1 MKKTTTTRKPN
12 RRPTRER
19 KNPGGVQNQLS
30 KRRSN
35 SASRKRTE
43 KLDMNTTL
51 EQQINEGTEVT
62 TAEAPK
68 NQKAEF
74 TRGQLGKAKRA
85 FAKAGQP
92 EASEQVRK
100 KWLSEMSEANIVVIE
115 FSSSR
120 LAKVIRGER
129 FCDASKAGLA
139 DCRKTA
145 GFGIAR

>member
-1 MKKTTTTRKPN
+1 MKKITTSRQSN
-12 RRPTRER
+12 RRPARKR
-19 KNPGGVQNQLS
+19 KNPSGVQNQLS

-43 KLDMNTTL
+43 KLEMNTTL

-74 TRGQLGKAKRA
+74 TRGQLGKAERA

-92 EASEQVRK
+92 DASEDVRK
-100 KWLSEMSEANIVVIE
+100 KWLGDMIAANVAVMN
-115 FSSSR
+115 FTSSR
-120 LAKVIRGER
+120 LAKVIKGEVTV
-129 FCDASKAGLA
+129 SELQK
-139 DCRKTA
+139 
-145 GFGIAR
+145 